1 VSSERQVAL
10 QVQLSDFQSQV
21 VKQSAD
27 AAEQLERLRNDV
39 LGAVENT
46 LRRAPPAD
54 SGSGEG
60 MDISDQLQLIRAIRD
75 SLDGLLQSRTGPSP
89 EIRILKQLH
98 FGSLHRREDEMAP
111 ADVDTFE
118 WLLAGPTVQHP
129 GSTEESDDGE
139 SSDDEKNPDDED
151 GSHDKE
157 DTDDEDDLSDEE
169 KREASPR
176 EAAAARFPHWLREE
190 DTDDED
196 DLSDEEKREASQREA
211 AAARFPHWLREED
224 TDDEDDL
231 SGGEKREASQREAA
245 AARFLHW
252 LREENGVFHI
262 SGKPGSGK
270 STLMKLLLRDER
282 TKQELKEWAGG
293 SQLVFAHF
301 FFWLSGERLQHSLEG
316 LYRSILFE
324 ILIQCPELIP
334 NIFPRAYRSFSK
346 ANADESIDELFFR
359 PGDIQKAFTD
369 LMTRSPQPGY
379 RFCLFIDGLD
389 EYGGESVSELDH
401 QRLADA
407 LVTWAAHRD
416 VKILAS
422 SRPHRQFED
431 TFSDERRICLHE
443 LTRSDIVLAGR
454 QMFEKDK
461 SFARPEVQACYASL
475 VNKVAYRAEG
485 VFLWAS
491 LAIRSLL
498 NAVGR
503 YDPIDSLEEHLNGIP
518 RNVDKLYE
526 KMFLSIDPVDRAR
539 AFKLLLLV
547 AEVPVDIMRLNA
559 LSITWLQDLED
570 VNFPM
575 KCEFKPYT
583 EEQIRQRHLEAS
595 YQVDSLTKGLLEIVG
610 SDKRRL
616 GEPLFWRKRVQFFHR
631 TVRDFV
637 RQSSDLQKFASNVP
651 DLTNISTYARL
662 LLAELHFASTND
674 IQGYYRDRQYSLIL
688 YYYGDCHP
696 DGLLDGYGRAMEHHN
711 SESSVRAPA
720 FPGVTTRLEHAPGGG
735 ANQSTLSFLHFLAS
749 YGIAG
754 YVQRKVAADAGLLRP
769 QGCTS
774 LLLSAAVMSTSPAM
788 AKALLDAGASPH
800 DLVWSYDR
808 RSQFTVWQLVCTAFV
823 CQMMRPDSRVRF
835 LRRNCE
841 IIQYFLEAG
850 ADANCFALLS
860 CEADSPVSP
869 GPTHAIALRT
879 LIQQCNPPNLDE
891 LLRLMEGPKPSQ
903 GTLLVGVFHSAWKY
917 LTGKAGPVAPTFR
930 LEDYAPFDLAMDPYL
945 LTNDIG
951 VLPRFVLKSVV
962 FNGETQVDRDVEI
975 QCG

>member
-21 VKQSAD
+21 VKQSSD

-46 LRRAPPAD
+46 LCRAPPAD
-54 SGSGEG
+54 SGSGER
-60 MDISDQLQLIRAIRD
+60 MDINNQLQLIRAIRD
-75 SLDGLLQSRTGPSP
+75 DLDGLLHSRTGQSP

-111 ADVDTFE
+111 AGVHTFE

-129 GSTEESDDGE
+129 GSGE
-139 SSDDEKNPDDED
+139 HTDDEK
-151 GSHDKE
+151 
-157 DTDDEDDLSDEE
+157 DLNYE
-169 KREASPR
+169 KR
-176 EAAAARFPHWLREE
+176 
-190 DTDDED
+190 
-196 DLSDEEKREASQREA
+196 REASQRKA
-211 AAARFPHWLREED
+211 A
-224 TDDEDDL
+224 T
-231 SGGEKREASQREAA
+231 
-245 AARFLHW
+245 ARFLHW

-270 STLMKLLLRDER
+270 STLMKLLLRDEK

-324 ILIQCPELIP
+324 TLIQCPELIP
-334 NIFPRAYRSFSK
+334 NVFPRAYRSFSK

-359 PGDIQKAFTD
+359 PSDIQKAFTD

-379 RFCLFIDGLD
+379 RVCLFIDGLD
-389 EYGGESVSELDH
+389 EYGGENVSELDH

-431 TFSDERRICLHE
+431 TFSDERRIRLHE

-461 SFARPEVQACYASL
+461 SFARPEVQACYAGL
-475 VNKVAYRAEG
+475 VSKVAYRAEG

-547 AEVPVDIMRLNA
+547 AGVPRSIRQLNA

-583 EEQIRQRHLEAS
+583 EEQIRRRHLEAS
-595 YQVDSLTKGLLEIVG
+595 YQIDSLTRGLLEIVG
-610 SDKRRL
+610 SDR
-616 GEPLFWRKRVQFFHR
+616 EPLFWRKRIQFFHR

-637 RQSSDLQKFASNVP
+637 RQSSDLQQFASKVP
-651 DLTNISTYARL
+651 DLTNISIYARL
-662 LLAELHFASTND
+662 LLAELYFASTSD
-674 IQGYYRDRQYSLIL
+674 ILSHPRGPWYSSFF
-688 YYYGDCHP
+688 YTHGDCHP
-696 DGLLDGYGRAMEHHN
+696 DELLDGYGRAMEYHN
-711 SESSVRAPA
+711 SESLPGEAPV
-720 FPGVTTRLEHAPGGG
+720 FQGVTTKLETAPGGTG
-735 ANQSTLSFLHFLAS
+735 GSTLSPLHLLAS
-749 YGIAG
+749 YGVVG
-754 YVQRKVAADAGLLRP
+754 YVQRKVAADPGLLRP
-769 QGCTS
+769 QGCMS
-774 LLLSAAVMSTSPAM
+774 LLLSAAVVPNSPAM

-800 DLVWSYDR
+800 DLVSTYDR
-808 RSQFTVWQLVCTAFV
+808 SSQFTVWQLVCTAFV
-823 CQMMRPDSRVRF
+823 CKMMRPGTKEKF
-835 LRRNCE
+835 LHRNCE
-841 IIQYFLEAG
+841 VIQYFLEAG
-850 ADANCFALLS
+850 ADANCFALVE
-860 CEADSPVSP
+860 CEPDAPGQVSR

-891 LLRLMEGPKPSQ
+891 LLRLMQEPKPSQ

-917 LTGKAGPVAPTFR
+917 LTGQAGPVAPTFR
-930 LEDYAPFDLAMDPYL
+930 LEGYAPFDPAMDPHQF
-945 LTNDIG
+945 TNDGGII
-951 VLPRFVLKSVV
+951 PRFVLKSVV
-962 FNGETQVDRDVEI
+962 LNGETQVNPDVEI
-975 QCG
+975 KVI

>member
-54 SGSGEG
+54 SGSGER

-75 SLDGLLQSRTGPSP
+75 SLDGLLQSGTGPSP

-111 ADVDTFE
+111 AGVHTFE

-129 GSTEESDDGE
+129 RSGNDSDDDDADDDN
-139 SSDDEKNPDDED
+139 SDDDDAD
-151 GSHDKE
+151 DDNSDDDDADDDDSHDDHSHDDDSHDDDSHDDDSHDKE
-157 DTDDEDDLSDEE
+157 DTDDEEDLNDEG
-169 KREASPR
+169 KRE
-176 EAAAARFPHWLREE
+176 L
-190 DTDDED
+190 
-196 DLSDEEKREASQREA
+196 SQREA
-211 AAARFPHWLREED
+211 A
-224 TDDEDDL
+224 
-231 SGGEKREASQREAA
+231 S
-245 AARFLHW
+245 ARFLHW

-270 STLMKLLLRDER
+270 STLMKLLLRGER

-324 ILIQCPELIP
+324 TLIQCPELIP
-334 NIFPRAYRSFSK
+334 NVFPRAYRSFSK
-346 ANADESIDELFFR
+346 AKADESIDELFFR
-359 PGDIQKAFTD
+359 PSDIQKAFTD

-389 EYGGESVSELDH
+389 EYGGENVSELDH

-431 TFSDERRICLHE
+431 TFSDERRIRLHE

-454 QMFEKDK
+454 QMVEKDK

-547 AEVPVDIMRLNA
+547 AEAPGSIKQLNA
-559 LSITWLQDLED
+559 LSVTWLQDLED

-575 KCEFKPYT
+575 KCGFKPYT
-583 EEQIRQRHLEAS
+583 DEQIRQRHLEAS
-595 YQVDSLTKGLLEIVG
+595 HQVDSLTRGLLEIVG
-610 SDKRRL
+610 SDGK
-616 GEPLFWRKRVQFFHR
+616 PLFWRKRVQFFHR

-637 RQSSDLQKFASNVP
+637 HQSSDLQKFASKVP
-651 DLTNISTYARL
+651 DLTNTSTYARL
-662 LLAELHFASTND
+662 LLAELYFLRPGA
-674 IQGYYRDRQYSLIL
+674 IQWYLKDHEDSNIL
-688 YYYGDCHP
+688 YHYGHSHP
-696 DGLLDGYGRAMEHHN
+696 DELLDGYGRAMEYHN
-711 SESSVRAPA
+711 SESLPGGACA
-720 FPGVTTRLEHAPGGG
+720 FLGVITKLGTAPGGALRG
-735 ANQSTLSFLHFLAS
+735 TLSPLHFHAS
-749 YGIAG
+749 CGVVG
-754 YVQRKVAADAGLLRP
+754 YVQRKVAADPGLLRP
-769 QGCTS
+769 QGCMS
-774 LLLSAAVMSTSPAM
+774 LLLSAAVGTNSPAM

-800 DLVWSYDR
+800 DLVSTYN
-808 RSQFTVWQLVCTAFV
+808 RSSRFTVWQLACTAFV
-823 CQMMRPDSRVRF
+823 GQMMHPDSRVRS

-841 IIQYFLEAG
+841 VIQYFLEAG
-850 ADANCFALLS
+850 ADANCFALLA
-860 CEADSPVSP
+860 CAADSPVQVSR

-891 LLRLMEGPKPSQ
+891 LLKLMEEPETSRDS
-903 GTLLVGVFHSAWKY
+903 LLVRVFHSARDY

-930 LEDYAPFDLAMDPYL
+930 LEDYAPFDLAMDPYQ
-945 LTNDIG
+945 LTNGYERVRPCFI
-951 VLPRFVLKSVV
+951 FKSVV
-962 FNGETQVDRDVEI
+962 FNGETQVGCDVEI
-975 QCG
+975 KRI